1 MNVELATQKAAEEA
15 KYWPLKEDQTTSI
28 EHFVRG
34 KNVFVVLPTGYGK
47 SACYACIPR
56 AIDFHKDRLSKE
68 DSSIIVVI
76 SPLTALIKDQVEN
89 LSKRGTSAGYIDKD
103 STAATKQDVHSGSY
117 NVLFMSPEI
126 LVSNWRSLFSSKIY
140 QKRLVGL
147 VIDEAHCVIKW

>member
-1 MNVELATQKAAEEA
+1 MDVELATQKAAEEA
-15 KYWPLKEDQTTSI
+15 KYWPLKEDQI
-28 EHFVRG
+28 KHFVRG

-47 SACYACIPR
+47 SACYACLPR
-56 AIDFHKDRLSKE
+56 AIDFHKNRLSKE
-68 DSSIIVVI
+68 DSSIIVVV

-89 LSKRGTSAGYIDKD
+89 LSAGYIDID

-117 NVLFMSPEI
+117 NVLFMSPEM

-147 VIDEAHCVIKW
+147 IIDEAHCVIKW